1 VQSLGAGASGRGDL
15 SETEKVFG
23 GLEFGPLAERRT
35 VYSTEKGWICPGCGW
50 PAQDCR
56 CSKTIASRDE
66 AVPAKVTAQLRL
78 ENRVSGKHVTV
89 VDGLPKNA
97 AYLAEL
103 LAALKKACGTGGRAG
118 EGSLELQGDQ
128 RERLRDL
135 LARRGLAVKG

>member
-1 VQSLGAGASGRGDL
+1 MGQVPAGSRRPDEGMA
-15 SETEKVFG
+15 EKNRLVYATG
-23 GLEFGPLAERRT
+23 GSP
-35 VYSTEKGWICPGCGW
+35 SCPGCGW
-50 PAQDCR
+50 PADNCR
-56 CSKTIASRDE
+56 CSKTIAPRDE

-78 ENRVSGKHVTV
+78 EKRVSGKHVTV

-103 LAALKKACGTGGRAG
+103 LAALKKACGSGGRAG